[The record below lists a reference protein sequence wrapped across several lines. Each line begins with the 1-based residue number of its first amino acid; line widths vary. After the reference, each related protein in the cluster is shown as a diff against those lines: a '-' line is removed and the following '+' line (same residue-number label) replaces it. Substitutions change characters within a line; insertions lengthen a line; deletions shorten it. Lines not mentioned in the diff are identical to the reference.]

1 MQNKK
6 IQLWTL
12 GISGYNCKIEYISG
26 VQNTCADSLSRSLPC
41 AENQE
46 DDGEI
51 DVDVSDKAF
60 EINTFNSNQFTP
72 KHFASCEYQNTETA
86 TTPIK
91 KIGEFEMS
99 VEQQKDPSIQLI
111 VKQLQSG
118 KDNKLV
124 QKRFIIRPNCI
135 LHN

>member
-86 TTPIK
+86 TTPI
-91 KIGEFEMS
+91 
-99 VEQQKDPSIQLI
+99 
-111 VKQLQSG
+111 
-118 KDNKLV
+118 
-124 QKRFIIRPNCI
+124 
-135 LHN
+135 

>member
-1 MQNKK
+1 MYK
-6 IQLWTL
+6 IHALIHCL
-12 GISGYNCKIEYISG
+12 GHYPVLQI
-26 VQNTCADSLSRSLPC
+26 RR
-41 AENQE
+41 

-91 KIGEFEMS
+91 KIGEFGKC
-99 VEQQKDPSIQLI
+99 QLNNKRIQAY
-111 VKQLQSG
+111 
-118 KDNKLV
+118 N
-124 QKRFIIRPNCI
+124 
-135 LHN
+135 